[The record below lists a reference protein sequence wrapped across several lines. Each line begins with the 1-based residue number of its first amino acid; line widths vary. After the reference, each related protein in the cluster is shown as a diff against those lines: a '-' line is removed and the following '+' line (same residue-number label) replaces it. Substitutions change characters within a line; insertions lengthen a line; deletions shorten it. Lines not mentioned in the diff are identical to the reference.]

1 VKPTDRELVTQT
13 LDALERLMRMFQTER
28 MLYLAGAM
36 GSMALLLLAAY
47 LMITSKDGVNFSQIG
62 LIFGATG
69 IAAVTGARIAYFLNK
84 SFNLVEDVLR
94 SIGGVG
100 PRRDS

>member
-1 VKPTDRELVTQT
+1 
-13 LDALERLMRMFQTER
+13 
-28 MLYLAGAM
+28 
-36 GSMALLLLAAY
+36 
-47 LMITSKDGVNFSQIG
+47 MITSKDGVNFSQIG